1 MVSYPHDRYK
11 FASRPS
17 RRGGRK
23 RLWIPFSIL
32 AAAALI
38 ALFIFTSPIR
48 HMFPTQSEEAAEEL
62 GILELWEQRKY
73 DELILLSR
81 SILNRKP
88 MDDTALV
95 LAGFAHFYKGVAQ
108 VSLEEQLPYIDSSVK
123 YLRKAN
129 LVSSIPRKLEAE
141 IHYVLG
147 KAYFHKGKYYT
158 DLAIHY
164 LENAL
169 DMGYT
174 NEDIYEH
181 LGVAYSR
188 IEDHERSIDYFL
200 KALELSPSDILY
212 YTLAQVY
219 FQTNRP
225 RETEEYLLKALD
237 TSRDVNVQQKS
248 RMLLGRL
255 YFQRGEYVRAKEQY
269 EKILEV
275 NDQSADAHFHL
286 GEIYEEL
293 ENTAKARAEWRRAL
307 QIDPSHYGARLKLY
321 R

>member
-1 MVSYPHDRYK
+1 M
-11 FASRPS
+11 
-17 RRGGRK
+17 
-23 RLWIPFSIL
+23 IP
-32 AAAALI
+32 A
-38 ALFIFTSPIR
+38 
-48 HMFPTQSEEAAEEL
+48 QSEEASEEL
-62 GILELWEQRKY
+62 SILELWEQRKY

-81 SILNRKP
+81 NILNRKP

-108 VSLEEQLPYIDSSVK
+108 VSLEEQLPYIDSSVT

-129 LVSSIPRKLEAE
+129 LVSSLPEKLEAE

-147 KAYFHKGKYYT
+147 KAYFHKGRYYT

-164 LENAL
+164 LEKAL
-169 DMGYT
+169 EMGYT
-174 NEDIYEH
+174 NEDIHEH

-188 IEDHERSIDYFL
+188 IEDHERSIHYFL
-200 KALELSPSDILY
+200 EALERNPSDILY
-212 YTLAQVY
+212 YTLGQVY

-255 YFQRGEYVRAKEQY
+255 YFQREEYVRAKEQY

-293 ENTAKARAEWRRAL
+293 DNTAKARAEWRRAL